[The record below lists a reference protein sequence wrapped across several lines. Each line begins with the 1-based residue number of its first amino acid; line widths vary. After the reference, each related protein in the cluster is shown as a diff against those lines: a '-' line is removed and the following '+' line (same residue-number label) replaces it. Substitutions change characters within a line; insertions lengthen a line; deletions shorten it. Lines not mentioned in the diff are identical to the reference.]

1 MIDTQMIP
9 LNRKLTATT
18 VLLQVQYPKILYRSV
33 GVFYGDLLNLRKKKK
48 SSLTIYL
55 ALVWPHLE

>member
-48 SSLTIYL
+48 VKPDYISSTGM
-55 ALVWPHLE
+55 ASP